1 MTLRKCRHCGLE
13 AHTVEDLTKF
23 KAGDRSKHGR
33 DNCCHICANK
43 RYSKSHNPVNKNDT
57 PILQSISSRKLY
69 RERLGTKPSWIYVV
83 TNEHYPGWCKIGRTS
98 KATTDDRLSQYNTYS
113 PTESF
118 KLRYSEWVDDDRI
131 EGDIIDSLRISNVE
145 QSREWFLCDLDTML
159 YHIRNYEQIISDYK
173 RQVALRQCQPVLQF
187 DLDGNFIAE
196 YESMTQASNMT
207 GIHLGSIGY
216 VCKPGKRK
224 LYQTGGFV
232 WKLKSDY
239 DKDKPE
245 IIAERQA
252 AREELRELGA

>member
-1 MTLRKCRHCGLE
+1 
-13 AHTVEDLTKF
+13 
-23 KAGDRSKHGR
+23 
-33 DNCCHICANK
+33 
-43 RYSKSHNPVNKNDT
+43 
-57 PILQSISSRKLY
+57 
-69 RERLGTKPSWIYVV
+69 VV